1 MVFSSAIF
9 IFLFLP
15 LVLLC
20 YFLSPRKLKN
30 YVLLFFSLV
39 FYIFGGPKFLLVLL
53 AVVLIDYVGAILI
66 HKTNKKKL
74 FLILTITCNILVLV
88 YFKYTGFF
96 LENVNNIFGLKIT
109 IPKIVLPIGISFY
122 TFQAMSYVIDV
133 YRNKVKLQKNFLT
146 LLLYVSLF
154 PQLVAGPIVRYETI
168 EDELNNRKETFND
181 ISEGIKRFILGLAKK
196 VIIANQ
202 MGLLADT
209 IFGLNELS
217 TPVAILG
224 GIAYMFQIY
233 FDFSAYSDMAIGLG
247 RIFGFKFLENFN
259 FPYIS
264 KSITEFW
271 RRWHI
276 SLSTW
281 FRDYIYIPL
290 GGNRKGIK
298 RQIINMLIVWLLT
311 GFWHGAEWNFVL
323 WGLYYFIFLVLEKF
337 VLNKFL
343 DKLPN
348 VLKHVYAIVVIYF
361 GWILFRC
368 DSMELL
374 KHYFN
379 ALFSFNFSAMSFNEI
394 LIYLESYYVYFIL
407 AIIFSTPVYYKL
419 VEKISSVKNK
429 KLKLVLDIIH
439 YLGLIVIFIIT
450 IMFLAYSSYNPFIYF
465 RF

>member
-9 IFLFLP
+9 VFLFLP

-39 FYIFGGPKFLLVLL
+39 FYVFGGPKFLLVLL

-96 LENVNNIFGLKIT
+96 LENVNSIFGLKIT

-348 VLKHVYAIVVIYF
+348 FLRHVYAIVIIYF
-361 GWILFRC
+361 GWIIFRC

-429 KLKLVLDIIH
+429 KLKLVLNIIH

>member
-9 IFLFLP
+9 VFLFLP

-39 FYIFGGPKFLLVLL
+39 FYVFGGPKFLLVLL

-96 LENVNNIFGLKIT
+96 LENVNSIFGLKIT

-348 VLKHVYAIVVIYF
+348 FLRHVYAIVVIYF
-361 GWILFRC
+361 GWIIFRC

>member
-9 IFLFLP
+9 VFLFLP

-96 LENVNNIFGLKIT
+96 LENVNSIFGLKIT

-181 ISEGIKRFILGLAKK
+181 VSEGIKRFILGLAKK

>member
-9 IFLFLP
+9 VFLFLP

-96 LENVNNIFGLKIT
+96 LENVNSIFGLKIT

-348 VLKHVYAIVVIYF
+348 FLRHVYAIVIIYF
-361 GWILFRC
+361 GWIIFRC

-429 KLKLVLDIIH
+429 KLKLVLNIIH

>member
-9 IFLFLP
+9 VFLFLP

-96 LENVNNIFGLKIT
+96 LENVNSIFGLKIT

>member
-96 LENVNNIFGLKIT
+96 LENVNSIFGLKIT

-281 FRDYIYIPL
+281 FRDYIYSPL

>member
-96 LENVNNIFGLKIT
+96 LENVNSIFGLKIT

-181 ISEGIKRFILGLAKK
+181 VSEGIKRFILGLAKK

-209 IFGLNELS
+209 IFSLNELS

>member
-96 LENVNNIFGLKIT
+96 LENINSIFGLKIT